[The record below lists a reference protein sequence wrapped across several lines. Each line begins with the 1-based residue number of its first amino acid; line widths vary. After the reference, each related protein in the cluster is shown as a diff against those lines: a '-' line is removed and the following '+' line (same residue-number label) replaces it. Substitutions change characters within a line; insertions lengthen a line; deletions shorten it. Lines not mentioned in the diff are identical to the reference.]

1 MKNSHKKTLQKIFA
15 NPQTGQINWKDIDA
29 LFLSL
34 GVEKSQGNGS
44 RVHFFYK
51 DEMIT
56 FHVPHSRKEAQKYQV
71 KYAKKF
77 LETIGVKP

>member
-1 MKNSHKKTLQKIFA
+1 VRSPLFPA
-15 NPQTGQINWKDIDA
+15 ESLTGPINWNDIES

-34 GVEKSQGNGS
+34 GIEKTQGNGS
-44 RVHFFYK
+44 RVHFFYE

-71 KYAKKF
+71 KYARKF
-77 LETIGVKP
+77 LEAVGVKP